1 MNDFQAVIAPF
12 FYVESETGASV
23 CLDVGH
29 YCMGVFQ
36 SRAEEGFEGNG
47 YDWAALAQV
56 FLTEQRPDLCPII
69 KFDPESSMF
78 CAYASDKAAI
88 RDFARAFKT
97 ACDNDALIRDLFS
110 RTELD

>member
-1 MNDFQAVIAPF
+1 M
-12 FYVESETGASV
+12 SS
-23 CLDVGH
+23 
-29 YCMGVFQ
+29 
-36 SRAEEGFEGNG
+36 
-47 YDWAALAQV
+47 
-56 FLTEQRPDLCPII
+56 PII